1 LKAEVTQEM
10 NPKSRL
16 GTLSLAACA
25 LVCVFAA
32 DAAGQRGPTM
42 PRTVGNSAEVERR
55 ESERRERAMRAADLN
70 EREFLLRNIKPE
82 PARERPSP
90 QLALAQLRED
100 FVRIQVLNND
110 LMKAASSGDALDL
123 KLVSKSAAEIKKRA
137 ARLRD
142 NMALP
147 ENKGARD
154 EAKAAQPAELVPAL
168 SALDRLIRGFVQ
180 GVVSRGVHRVD
191 AQESAK
197 ARQELEEIIDLSAHV
212 KKTSE
217 RLGKS
222 TGQPR

>member
-1 LKAEVTQEM
+1 M
-10 NPKSRL
+10 S
-16 GTLSLAACA
+16 
-25 LVCVFAA
+25 VFAA
-32 DAAGQRGPTM
+32 DAAGQQGPAM
-42 PRTVGNSAEVERR
+42 PRGVGNSAEVERR

-70 EREFLLRNIKPE
+70 EREFLLRNIRPDA
-82 PARERPSP
+82 PAERPSP
-90 QLALAQLRED
+90 RLALAQLRDD

-110 LMKAASSGDALDL
+110 LMKAAASGDALDL

-147 ENKGARD
+147 EPEDKGARD
-154 EAKAAQPAELVPAL
+154 GAEAAPPAELVPAL

-180 GVVSRGVHRVD
+180 GVVANGVHRVD
-191 AQESAK
+191 AQASAK
-197 ARQELEEIIDLSAHV
+197 TRQELEAIIDLSAHV